1 MTDPSAEDAPL
12 SLAEAVRHAA
22 EALRG
27 GEPMVSVVLIEQ
39 AGGAESMLGR
49 RLLVWEGRRRGTLGD
64 PRLDERART
73 LAQELLAGGGAG
85 GAQELEIEGA
95 AFTLYLEV
103 HRPPAELVIV
113 GAGHIAR
120 PLCHLGAMLGL
131 RVTVL
136 DDRPHFATRE
146 RFPEAERVLRAD
158 FSDPFREVPLGPGT
172 HLVLV
177 TRGHKYDYD
186 ALRDVL
192 HRPIELTYV
201 GMVGSR
207 RRVRAAFEQLAR
219 EKIPR
224 ERLLRVHAPIGLD
237 LGAETPEE
245 IALAIAAEIVRL
257 RRGGTGESLRDRERV
272 VERFLGKSDVND
284 DSS

>member
-1 MTDPSAEDAPL
+1 MTDPAAEDAPL
-12 SLAEAVRHAA
+12 SAGEAVRHAA
-22 EALRG
+22 AALRG
-27 GEPMVSVVLIEQ
+27 GEPVVSVVLIEP
-39 AGGAESMLGR
+39 AGGAESLIGR

-64 PRLDERART
+64 PRLDERALTAAR
-73 LAQELLAGGGAG
+73 ELLAGGGAG
-85 GAQELEIEGA
+85 ETGGARELAVEGA
-95 AFTLYLEV
+95 AFTLYLEL
-103 HRPPAELVIV
+103 HRPPPELVIV

-131 RVTVL
+131 CVTVL

-158 FSDPFREVPLGPGT
+158 FSNPFREVPLGPGT

-186 ALRDVL
+186 ALCDVL
-192 HRPIELTYV
+192 RRPTELAYV

-219 EKIPR
+219 EGIPR

-237 LGAETPEE
+237 LCAETPEE

-257 RRGGTGESLRDRERV
+257 RRGGTGQPLRDKERV
-272 VERFLGKSDVND
+272 VERFLREREG
-284 DSS
+284 